1 MSESSGRVEA
11 IWLKRGKR
19 APMDL
24 TSSVQAVAGRGL
36 EGNANQRGKRQVT
49 LLSSDTWADVEREL
63 GLELDP
69 RLRRANLYVSGVVL
83 EGSHGRT
90 LQIGQCRIR
99 INGETRPCNQME
111 EAQPGL
117 QAALDP
123 HWRGGAYGEVLADAP
138 ISSGDPVSWLDD

>member
-19 APMDL
+19 APMDA
-24 TSSVQAVAGRGL
+24 TPTVQAIAGSGL
-36 EGNANQRGKRQVT
+36 EGNANRGGKRQVT
-49 LLSSDTWADVEREL
+49 LLSADTWADVEREL
-63 GLELDP
+63 GLQLDP
-69 RLRRANLYVSGVVL
+69 RLRRANIYVSGVVL
-83 EGSHGRT
+83 EGSRGRT
-90 LQIGQCRIR
+90 LQIGRCRIR

-123 HWRGGAYGEVLADAP
+123 DWRGGAYGEVLVDAP
-138 ISSGDPVSWLDD
+138 ISVGDRASWLDD